1 MHSRAYLLLERDY
14 EDLQKTPLYG
24 ISVRPASEN
33 FLTWIAKIRGLKDSI
48 WEGAAL
54 QVSLSYTEEYNNF
67 PPAVT
72 FNTIPFHPNVDP
84 RTGKPCVDF
93 LDKPS
98 AWNPLYT
105 MSYVVLALQTLLS
118 NPVMDDFVNLEAADA
133 LLNRPQEYREMVLNC
148 VKISRQ
154 IDAGSFQDCT
164 PVRKPSAI
172 EKTPAQR
179 KIKAIS
185 FEDYHKIWSGIATS
199 TDPENLQAAGHK
211 GLKSKT
217 QYKQTNGTSTANK
230 QYNILTHWLID
241 DRTGVIPPIQ
251 LGSKEDPHNCV
262 FCRLSDHRGIEFLGH
277 SEPDTSQ
284 RSHFNEDAT
293 VWFCGSSCDGEPQ
306 EEEVDH
312 LVVWTNTLSSDLLED

>member
-24 ISVRPASEN
+24 IFVRPANDN

-67 PPAVT
+67 PPTVT

-98 AWNPLYT
+98 AWDPRYT
-105 MSYVVLALQTLLS
+105 MSYVLLALQTLLS
-118 NPVMDDFVNLEAADA
+118 NPVMEDFVNLEAADT
-133 LLNRPQEYREMVLNC
+133 LLNRPQEYRQMVLNC

-154 IDAGSFQDCT
+154 IDAGSFQDCA

-179 KIKAIS
+179 
-185 FEDYHKIWSGIATS
+185 
-199 TDPENLQAAGHK
+199 
-211 GLKSKT
+211 
-217 QYKQTNGTSTANK
+217 
-230 QYNILTHWLID
+230 YNSLTHGLID
-241 DRTGVIPPIQ
+241 DRTGVIPSIQ

-262 FCRLSDHRGIEFLGH
+262 FCRLSDHRGIEFPGH

-284 RSHFNEDAT
+284 RSNFNEDSM